1 MVLMLQESSNAIVA
15 PIEINLEKLEKL
27 EEVVKRMRAA
37 DSKIPKGSQPTEAP
51 AEGGIEETMKG
62 MLSRGTGGGSAAA
75 GIHNVQSLAS
85 NPMGFIL
92 NIVSNPYVAA
102 AILGAASAKVIL
114 DRLMLQ
120 GNILDKHFKRIL
132 ANENNVGRRRQSRE
146 AIRAGLGD
154 QVIITNRSGSTSPQ
168 YASNTYAAVRNGEIS
183 SMKAFQIRRGY
194 KF

>member
-15 PIEINLEKLEKL
+15 PIEINLDKLEKL
-27 EEVVKRMRAA
+27 EEVVKRMRSA
-37 DSKIPKGSQPTEAP
+37 DSKIPKQDQKLSYEDDT
-51 AEGGIEETMKG
+51 IENTFKG

-114 DRLMLQ
+114 DNLMLQ

-132 ANENNVGRRRQSRE
+132 ANEANVGRRLHSRQ

-154 QVIITNRSGSTSPQ
+154 QVIITNRSGSTSPA
-168 YASNTYAAVRNGEIS
+168 YAANTYASVRKGEID